1 MPDNSFPDEPSFS
14 ASGRLLAEERA
25 GDNAPPLSVSEISS
39 MLKRTVEDRFD
50 HVRIRGEI
58 SGFKRAASGHLYC
71 SLKDENAKI
80 DAVMWKGQ
88 AGRLAFR
95 PEDGIEVIATGRL
108 TTYAGRSSYQIVM
121 ESMEIAGEGALLAL
135 LEKLKAKLGAE
146 GLFDNERKQ
155 RLPFMPRVIG
165 VVTSPTGA
173 VIRDILHRLEDRCP
187 THVIVWPVLVQGEGA
202 AAQVANAVR
211 GFDAIQ
217 PGGPIPR
224 PDLVIVARGGGSIE
238 DLWAFNEEV
247 VVRAVADCSIP
258 TISAV
263 GHETDTTLC
272 DYAADRRAPTPTA
285 AAEMAVPV
293 RAELLAGV
301 RDLGLRAQRAA
312 MSRADRAQE
321 RMRATVRLLPSLER
335 LLEPYRL
342 RTDDASGRLNRA
354 LKQFVALERQKFT
367 GPAAALQPALLER
380 RVNRER
386 ERLGHIWARA
396 VSPQRRLDMQKARL
410 AEVSEWLK
418 DAEDARLT
426 LKRSDLERRAQRL
439 RPALVSDRITGAR
452 HRLDG
457 IARVMASLNPD
468 NLLSK
473 GYAMV
478 LGRAGSA
485 SGQVITSATQAQ
497 SANHLTL
504 RFADGQVDVSVDGSD
519 SAAPKSSPKSAT
531 KSASAEP
538 VKARPS
544 RTPKPKLPT
553 SGEPPKQG
561 GLFD

>member
-1 MPDNSFPDEPSFS
+1 MADPSFPDSNDFGPQFS
-14 ASGRLLAEERA
+14 PSGRLLAEAKA
-25 GDNAPPLSVSEISS
+25 GDNAAPLSVSEISNL
-39 MLKRTVEDRFD
+39 LKRTVEDRFGF
-50 HVRIRGEI
+50 VRIRGEI

-95 PEDGIEVIATGRL
+95 PEDGVEVIATGRL

-146 GLFDNERKQ
+146 GLFDAERKQ
-155 RLPFMPRVIG
+155 RLPFLPRVIG

-187 THVIVWPVLVQGEGA
+187 THVLVWPVLVQGEGA

-301 RDLGLRAQRAA
+301 RDLGLRAQRASLGRKERA
-312 MSRADRAQE
+312 EERLIATSRRF
-321 RMRATVRLLPSLER
+321 PSLDR
-335 LLEPYRL
+335 LLEPFGQ
-342 RTDDASGRLNRA
+342 RTDYWGEKLDGA
-354 LKQFVALERQKFT
+354 LKQFVALEKQRFAA
-367 GPAAALQPALLER
+367 PASALQPALLAR
-380 RVNRER
+380 RVDRER

-396 VSPQRRLDMQKARL
+396 VSPQRRLDLQKTRL
-410 AEVSEWLK
+410 AEVSEWLG
-418 DAEDARLT
+418 DAREVRMTTATEKLDRWA
-426 LKRSDLERRAQRL
+426 LRL
-439 RPALVSDRITGAR
+439 RPALVSDRITTAR

-457 IARVMASLNPD
+457 VARVMASLNPD
-468 NLLSK
+468 NLLAK

-478 LGRAGSA
+478 LKRAAPGERID
-485 SGQVITSATQAQ
+485 VVTSAAE
-497 SANHLTL
+497 ARDKVALTL
-504 RFADGQVDVSVDGSD
+504 RFADGEVDVGVGDG
-519 SAAPKSSPKSAT
+519 ATPTAPRKPTRSSTGSG
-531 KSASAEP
+531 
-538 VKARPS
+538 
-544 RTPKPKLPT
+544 RTDV
-553 SGEPPKQG
+553 GKQDG
-561 GLFD
+561 GRQDGLFD